1 MLCSEALKFIVFP
14 GANSRSIKQLV
25 PEADGAGGGTV
36 LKSNRLG
43 AWLADKGSLWGGPAS
58 LLLPGQGLWALSQPE
73 GRERSPALWEKG
85 LLSRGGGEVLPEAD
99 PGTLD
104 RGGGQS
110 WDELW
115 KDKKDLP
122 GIGIIVISA
131 DAFLNLLSVPR

>member
-1 MLCSEALKFIVFP
+1 MHCLPRSQL
-14 GANSRSIKQLV
+14 SSIKQLLL
-25 PEADGAGGGTV
+25 EADGARRGTV

-43 AWLADKGSLWGGPAS
+43 AWLAHKGSLRGGPAS

-73 GRERSPALWEKG
+73 GRERSPALLEKG
-85 LLSRGGGEVLPEAD
+85 LLSQGVGEVLPEAD

-104 RGGGQS
+104 RGGMQS

-122 GIGIIVISA
+122 GIGMVVIPA
-131 DAFLNLLSVPR
+131 EALLTLLSMQDSYVHYQ